1 MSLLYEHRVHPSEFL
16 TYFSKMIM
24 ENVKHKAKLIR
35 MKVAHRELEEN
46 LTISELIVDQDYS
59 QNFDYT
65 SRKTAIQSEHWK
77 SASTTIFVAVAR
89 FLCHA
94 TWMRPI
100 VGLKKGQAVS
110 VKEEVSDGGEAV
122 YVYGEIAADQ
132 TNGPTVLVKIKKD
145 LIVECPCENV
155 RERKIISVPIITV
168 SDTKSHD
175 TYFVRDFLEKKLL
188 GPNGWLSTYKPEL
201 GLKDRI
207 TILHIC
213 SDGAASHFKQKGS
226 LHFITYLSFISNL
239 TVRTQHFRTLHLNVP

>member
-1 MSLLYEHRVHPSEFL
+1 
-16 TYFSKMIM
+16 
-24 ENVKHKAKLIR
+24 
-35 MKVAHRELEEN
+35 
-46 LTISELIVDQDYS
+46 
-59 QNFDYT
+59 
-65 SRKTAIQSEHWK
+65 
-77 SASTTIFVAVAR
+77 
-89 FLCHA
+89 
-94 TWMRPI
+94 
-100 VGLKKGQAVS
+100 
-110 VKEEVSDGGEAV
+110 
-122 YVYGEIAADQ
+122 
-132 TNGPTVLVKIKKD
+132 
-145 LIVECPCENV
+145 V